1 MKKIAAFVAVC
12 AVLVAGL
19 FMFFDNSLEQ
29 DESIPESVQHRSP
42 AKIEFSHIAPEES
55 QVADVVEPPQEDD
68 FPITK
73 EQFDSLP
80 QAKQQEILEEFVAD
94 FWEKELNISDETN
107 AEEKSLSLEIFNRP
121 YLLTLTERE
130 FLQLSPEDQEKAMA
144 EIGENCQ
151 EIRSYVLDV
160 VAEAES
166 LVADRDY
173 LIAEAYLVH
182 ILEMGRELGA
192 NKEGMALTRL
202 VGISCRGRALDG
214 LVKLYSQTE
223 DTSMVQMAQ
232 EQLSENQKEIKEIA
246 EMVQQTEA
254 NN

>member
-29 DESIPESVQHRSP
+29 DESIPESVQHQSP

-73 EQFDSLP
+73 GQFDSLP

-94 FWEKELNISDETN
+94 FWEKGLNISDETN

-130 FLQLSPEDQEKAMA
+130 FLQLSPEDREKAMA

-166 LVADRDY
+166 LVADKDY

>member
-29 DESIPESVQHRSP
+29 DEPIPKSVQPQSP
-42 AKIEFSHIAPEES
+42 AKVEISHVAPEEL
-55 QVADVVEPPQEDD
+55 QVAEAVEPLPEDD

-73 EQFDSLP
+73 EQFESLP
-80 QAKQQEILEEFVAD
+80 QVEQQEILEEFVAD
-94 FWEKELNISDETN
+94 FWEKELSISDETS
-107 AEEKSLSLEIFNRP
+107 AQEKSLSLEIFNRP
-121 YLLTLTERE
+121 YMMTLTERE
-130 FLQLSPEDQEKAMA
+130 YLQLSPEDRERADA

-166 LVADRDY
+166 LVADKEY
-173 LIAEAYLVH
+173 VYAEAYLVYV
-182 ILEMGRELGA
+182 LEMGRELGA

-202 VGISCRGRALDG
+202 IGISCRNRALDG
-214 LVKLYSQTE
+214 LIKLYTQTGDNSKVRMARE
-223 DTSMVQMAQ
+223 QM
-232 EQLSENQKEIKEIA
+232 SENQQEIKEIA
-246 EMVQQTEA
+246 EIVQQSEA